1 MSAVASP
8 QLDLTEQPDGGA
20 RYRLP
25 RQTDLGARLGR
36 ATGLGLVVLL
46 PLLVPLYFVPR
57 EYLVLVLSA
66 GGIVLLTAAGIGVW
80 LLVAEVSKS
89 AGPVEVVVGKDGLE
103 VRGGVG
109 PLRWKHRRPL
119 LQIHLLLLSGEGP
132 KEGRLQALCF
142 RDPPLLLA
150 RSLPLDVLE
159 PLARDLAGR
168 VAKLDPTRDE
178 APEVRTEQPE
188 AVAPERQPARS
199 RIIVV
204 EQGGGV
210 VFTVPPVGFRG
221 RVLVVLF
228 AGSLYLL
235 WGVAVV
241 GQALLAGG
249 GAPGLRT
256 STLFNLLFQ
265 WGFGMMWVWWG
276 LNRAVRRVVLWV
288 LDGTLRVEEH
298 RLFGDQSWQWSRDEL
313 RSITGTPLG
322 LWIQTV
328 TWESVT
334 INDLGRSDPQSR
346 VAEMLWLAAA
356 LQKALGPAEKAGDGR
371 KPT

>member
-1 MSAVASP
+1 MNQVQGP
-8 QLDLTEQPDGGA
+8 LLDLAEQPDGGA

-36 ATGLGLVVLL
+36 AAGLGLVVLL
-46 PLLVPLYFVPR
+46 PLVVPLYFVPR
-57 EYLVLVLSA
+57 EYLLVVLGA

-89 AGPVEVVVGKDGLE
+89 AGPAEVVVDKGGIE

-109 PLRWKHRRPL
+109 PWRWKHRRPL
-119 LQIHLLLLSGEGP
+119 LQIQFLLLSGEGP
-132 KEGRLQALCF
+132 TEGRLQALCF

-150 RSLPLDVLE
+150 RSLPRDLLE
-159 PLARDLAGR
+159 PLARDLAAR
-168 VAKLDPTRDE
+168 VAKLDPARDE
-178 APEVRTEQPE
+178 APEVRTEQSE
-188 AVAPERQPARS
+188 ERAPERQPARS

-228 AGSLYLL
+228 AGALYML

-241 GQALLAGG
+241 GQALAVG
-249 GAPGLRT
+249 GAPGLR
-256 STLFNLLFQ
+256 SATLFNLLFQ

-298 RLFGDQSWQWSRDEL
+298 LLLGDKSWQWSRDDL
-313 RSITGTPLG
+313 RSITGTPIG

-328 TWESVT
+328 TWESVV
-334 INDLGRSDPQSR
+334 INDLGRSGPQSQA
-346 VAEMLWLAAA
+346 AEMLWLAAA
-356 LQKALGPAEKAGDGR
+356 LQKALGPAEQVTDGR
-371 KPT
+371 KQV